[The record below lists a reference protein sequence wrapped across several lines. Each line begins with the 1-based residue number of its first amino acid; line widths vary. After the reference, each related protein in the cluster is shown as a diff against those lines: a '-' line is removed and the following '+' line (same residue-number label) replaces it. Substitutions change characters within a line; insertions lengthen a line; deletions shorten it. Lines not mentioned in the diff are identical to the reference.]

1 MPSDAAVPAS
11 NVAMPWRSRPGQTGS
26 DPTVRARRQGRGRV
40 WTMLQFDAI
49 GVVTVCV
56 ALSLEGG

>member
-1 MPSDAAVPAS
+1 MSGRKPETG
-11 NVAMPWRSRPGQTGS
+11 REGS
-26 DPTVRARRQGRGRV
+26 DPAARARRQGRGGA
-40 WTMLQFDAI
+40 WTTLQFDAI